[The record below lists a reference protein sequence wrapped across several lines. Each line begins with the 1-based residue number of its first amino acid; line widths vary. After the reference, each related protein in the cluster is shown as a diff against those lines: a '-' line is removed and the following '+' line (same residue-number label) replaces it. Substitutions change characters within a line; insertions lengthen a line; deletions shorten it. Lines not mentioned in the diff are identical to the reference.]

1 MSSAVM
7 DARNNLANQGVYV
20 YFPLVMLT
28 LTLSDSQWLE
38 LPTQQ
43 ANVRSESSPSVTPW
57 KRVMKQ
63 EYVPRPIQ

>member
-20 YFPLVMLT
+20 YIFNTWCYL
-28 LTLSDSQWLE
+28 LTLSGSRWLV

-43 ANVRSESSPSVTPW
+43 ANVRSES
-57 KRVMKQ
+57 
-63 EYVPRPIQ
+63 